1 MEYKKAASKVPYM
14 HRGEEM
20 TPERLVELIGWHRQL
35 VSSTLKPL
43 ADLYE
48 VDPEIFRK
56 ERPEDGKP
64 DNRIAAAHCKTVATT
79 RRRWLT
85 LTGWRR

>member
-1 MEYKKAASKVPYM
+1 MDAVRGGQGRNGFPVGGEMEYKKAASKVPYM

-20 TPERLVELIGWHRQL
+20 TPERLMKLIGWHRQL

-56 ERPEDGKP
+56 ERP
-64 DNRIAAAHCKTVATT
+64 
-79 RRRWLT
+79 
-85 LTGWRR
+85 